1 MNNLTNAT
9 SMTEF
14 SNSAEPKAVDS
25 GIGDTVSLRGTGL
38 SIAELMRIARGH
50 CSVDLSKDPALHE
63 RIGRAHAR
71 MQQAVANNEMIYG
84 VTTGFGGMANV
95 LIPADERNSLQD
107 NMLWY
112 HKAGAGRNLPFPD
125 VRAAM
130 VLRANSHLRGA
141 SGPRPELI
149 QRLLTF
155 VNAGVTPHVP
165 DLGSIGASGDLVPL
179 TYIAGAIIG
188 HDAGFLVD
196 FQGATM
202 DSTAALQKL
211 DLPRLRLEP
220 KEALAMLNGTS
231 ACTAIAAGCIHEA
244 RKLVELA
251 IQAHALMIQGLRGT
265 DLSFHKFIHDHKP
278 HAGQGWTAA
287 CMRNLL
293 CGSGLIRSANG
304 KHRNP
309 KEGLVQDRYS
319 LRCLPQF
326 MGPIV
331 DGLEE
336 AARQIEVEMNSTT
349 DNPLVDVE
357 NGDIFYGGNFLA
369 QYTGMAMDRLR
380 YSLSLVA
387 KHLDVQIAQ
396 LVAPEFNNGLSP
408 SLVGN
413 CERHVN
419 MGLKG
424 LQISANSIAPLIS
437 FFGNSLADRFPTHA
451 EQFNQNI
458 NSQAFGSA
466 NLARQSIDLLRQLVS
481 MSLVFGLQAVDLRTY
496 ALAGHYDASRLLAP
510 AMFPLYNALREITGT
525 PASEARPWLWDD
537 NQRTLDRDVA
547 LICADIE
554 SGGLIARASSV
565 HFGQV

>member
-1 MNNLTNAT
+1 MQKLNEYSDCEKAT
-9 SMTEF
+9 SGTRETIF
-14 SNSAEPKAVDS
+14 LD
-25 GIGDTVSLRGTGL
+25 GTGL
-38 SIAELMRIARGH
+38 SINDLMRIARDG
-50 CSVDLSKDPALHE
+50 CRVSLSNDQVMHE
-63 RIGRAHAR
+63 RIEGAHKR
-71 MQQAVANNEMIYG
+71 MQKAAADNEIIYG

-95 LIPADERNSLQD
+95 LIPPNERDALQD

-141 SGPRPELI
+141 SGPRLELI

-179 TYIAGAIIG
+179 TYIAGAVIG
-188 HDAGFLVD
+188 HEAGFSVD

-202 DSTAALQKL
+202 DATTALRKL

-251 IQAHALMIQGLRGT
+251 IQAHALMLQGLHGT
-265 DLSFHKFIHDHKP
+265 DLSFHKFIHDQKP
-278 HAGQGWTAA
+278 HEGQSWTAA
-287 CMRNLL
+287 CFRDLL
-293 CGSGLIRSANG
+293 NGSGLIRHADGIN
-304 KHRNP
+304 RNP
-309 KEGLVQDRYS
+309 SEGLVQDRYS

-331 DGLEE
+331 DGLKE
-336 AARQIEVEMNSTT
+336 AALQIEVEMNSTT
-349 DNPLVDVE
+349 DNPLIDVD
-357 NGDIFYGGNFLA
+357 NGNILYGGNFLA

-413 CERHVN
+413 RERHVN

-424 LQISANSIAPLIS
+424 LQISANSIAPLVS

-466 NLARQSIDLLRQLVS
+466 NLARQSVELLRQLVS
-481 MSLVFGLQAVDLRTY
+481 MSLIFGLQSVDLRTY
-496 ALAGHYDASRLLAP
+496 EKAGHYDARKLLAP
-510 AMFPLYNALREITGT
+510 AMLPLYTAIREITGT
-525 PASEARPWLWDD
+525 PASMDRPWLWDD
-537 NQRTLDRDVA
+537 NQRTLDLDVA
-547 LICADIE
+547 LIFEDIK
-554 SGGLIARASSV
+554 SGTVIARASAV
-565 HFGQV
+565 KL